1 MSRVT
6 NGNRVQTGI
15 TGLDQILLGGI
26 PRGNVIL
33 VEGEAG
39 AGKSLLGTEF
49 IYRGIVEH
57 NEPGIIVV
65 FETSPRKLLRDVAA
79 FGWDLEALQQQNRLR
94 IIFTTP
100 QILEQELRSAD
111 SLLMETAVE
120 LGARRIFIDGI
131 ALLRPSAANGSGA
144 YVSTGP
150 GSYRELLQQIIEGL
164 DREGITAL
172 FAHELALHG
181 EPAQTLE
188 VAEFLADTVIRLQ
201 RGDYPAGA
209 YRRLEVIKSRGQDFE
224 AGVHT
229 LRITG
234 GRGLEVFRRVQCRA
248 QAAATQPTSMVQ
260 RSAVGSAL
268 LDELTGGG
276 LYEGSVS
283 LIVGAS
289 GTGKSVLGYQ
299 MLVEGARHLG
309 KRSLLV
315 TLDEHPEQIL
325 RNADSL
331 GLDMRSQVEAGMI
344 HILHDSPLELEVNV
358 HFDLILQTV
367 EAHNIDRIV
376 VDGITT
382 YGNAIQDQR
391 LFREFFHGL
400 LVFTKQRLMTTFISY
415 ENPELFGLT
424 RFMTDSAVTSVVDNV
439 ILLSYVELSNVMNR
453 AITVAKARGCNH
465 QYITRQYRIQ
475 QGGMVLVPEEATEI
489 TDLPFSSYYNLLSRA
504 PTRFNRNDPS
514 FDSRTDP

>member
-1 MSRVT
+1 VT
-6 NGNRVQTGI
+6 NSNRVQMGI

-49 IYRGIVEH
+49 IYRGIVEYD
-57 NEPGIIVV
+57 EPGIIVV

-79 FGWDLEALQQQNRLR
+79 FGWNLEELQQQNRLR

-111 SLLMETAVE
+111 SLLMETAAE

-131 ALLRPSAANGSGA
+131 ALLRPTVSNGGA
-144 YVSTGP
+144 YAASGP

-164 DREGITAL
+164 DREGITAML
-172 FAHELALHG
+172 AHELAQHG
-181 EPAQTLE
+181 ESAVTLE
-188 VAEFLADTVIRLQ
+188 VAEFVSDTVIRLQ

-209 YRRLEVIKSRGQDFE
+209 YRRLEVVKSRGQDFE

-229 LRITG
+229 LRITA

-248 QAAATQPTSMVQ
+248 QAAIAQPSSVVQ
-260 RSAVGSAL
+260 RSAIGSAL

-283 LIVGAS
+283 LVVGAS
-289 GTGKSVLGYQ
+289 GTGKSILGSQ
-299 MLVEGARHLG
+299 MLVEGARNLG

-331 GLDMRSQVEAGMI
+331 GLNMREQVEAGMI
-344 HILHDSPLELEVNV
+344 HLLHDSPLELEVNV
-358 HFDLILQTV
+358 HFDLIARMV
-367 EAHNIDRIV
+367 EAHDIDRLV

-382 YGNAIQDQR
+382 YSNAIQDQR
-391 LFREFFHGL
+391 TFREFFHGL
-400 LVFTKQRLMTTFISY
+400 IAFTKQRLMTTFISY
-415 ENPELFGLT
+415 ENPELFGIT
-424 RFMTDSAVTSVVDNV
+424 QFMPDSAVTSVVDNV
-439 ILLSYVELSNVMNR
+439 VLLSYVELSNVMNR
-453 AITVAKARGCNH
+453 AITIAKARGCNH

-475 QGGMVLVPEEATEI
+475 QGGLVLVPETASEI
-489 TDLPFSSYYNLLSRA
+489 ADTPFNQYYNLLSRA
-504 PTRFNRNDPS
+504 PTRFNRDSQSS
-514 FDSRTDP
+514 FNPRVEE

>member
-1 MSRVT
+1 VT

-57 NEPGIIVV
+57 DEPGIIVV

-79 FGWDLEALQQQNRLR
+79 FGWNLEELQQQNRLR

-111 SLLMETAVE
+111 SLLMETATE

-131 ALLRPSAANGSGA
+131 ALLRPTVTNGGHVAN
-144 YVSTGP
+144 GP

-172 FAHELALHG
+172 FAHELALRG
-181 EPAQTLE
+181 EPALTLE

-201 RGDYPAGA
+201 RGDYPAGV
-209 YRRLEVIKSRGQDFE
+209 YRRLEVIKSRGQDFK

-229 LRITG
+229 LRITA

-248 QAAATQPTSMVQ
+248 QTADSQPASTVQ
-260 RSAVGSAL
+260 RSAIGSAL
-268 LDELTGGG
+268 LDDLTGGG

-299 MLVEGARHLG
+299 MLVEGARNLG

-331 GLDMRSQVEAGMI
+331 GLNMRAQVEAGMI
-344 HILHDSPLELEVNV
+344 HLLHDSPLELEVNV
-358 HFDLILQTV
+358 HFDLIARTV
-367 EAHNIDRIV
+367 EANDIDRIV
-376 VDGITT
+376 VDGIST
-382 YGNAIQDQR
+382 YSNAITDQR

-400 LVFTKQRLMTTFISY
+400 IAYTKQRLMTTFISY
-415 ENPELFGLT
+415 ENPELFGIT
-424 RFMTDSAVTSVVDNV
+424 QFMPDSAVTSVVDNV

-475 QGGMVLVPEEATEI
+475 QGGMVLVPEAASQMA
-489 TDLPFSSYYNLLSRA
+489 DMPFSRYYNLLSRA
-504 PTRFNRNDPS
+504 PTRFNRDNSPFDPRA
-514 FDSRTDP
+514 DE